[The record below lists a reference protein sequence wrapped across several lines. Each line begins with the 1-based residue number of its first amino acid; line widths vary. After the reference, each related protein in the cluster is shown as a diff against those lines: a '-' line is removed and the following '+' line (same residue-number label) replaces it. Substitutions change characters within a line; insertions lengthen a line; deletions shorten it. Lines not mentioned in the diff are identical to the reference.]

1 MTSGGPWAGG
11 IGMGSDESM
20 KLLVVGSG
28 YVGLVSGACFAE
40 LGHEVTCIDHDR
52 AKIEGLRAGVVPIY
66 EPGLEAV
73 VARNVAAGRLCFD
86 TDLAALADEGA
97 DAVFIAVGTPPRAG
111 DQGADLSSVFAVAA
125 EVAEHASG
133 TLVVVVKSTVP
144 VGTGDTVE
152 QIVRAKAPNLRV
164 SVVSNPEFLR
174 EGEAIIDFMA
184 PDRIVVGAED
194 DLGRETMER
203 LYAPLRERGAA
214 LLIMRRRGAE
224 LVKYASNAFLVTKI
238 SFINEIA
245 DLCEAVDA
253 DIREVARGV
262 GLDRRIGA
270 AFLTAGPGYG
280 GSCFPKDCAALLT
293 TAQDHAVDLR
303 IVESAINAN
312 HARKRVMARRV
323 INAMGGA
330 VQDATIAVLGLTFKA
345 NTDDMRDAPSIAIVE
360 SLRLA
365 GARVRVYDPQ
375 GMPRAREL
383 LGDVDYCASAPECC
397 AGADGIVLATEWPQ
411 FLDLDFHALAR
422 AARGRVFIDL
432 RNLIEVERLLAAGFT
447 VHGVGRAPRAP
458 APSAPLRAV
467 AL

>member
-1 MTSGGPWAGG
+1 
-11 IGMGSDESM
+11 M

-40 LGHEVTCIDHDR
+40 LGNEVVCIDRDR
-52 AKIEGLRAGVVPIY
+52 AKIEGLRAGVIPIY
-66 EPGLEAV
+66 EPGLEAIV
-73 VARNVAAGRLCFD
+73 GKNVAAGRLRFD
-86 TDLAALADEGA
+86 TDMTALAGEA
-97 DAVFIAVGTPPRAG
+97 VDAVFIAVGTPPRAG
-111 DQGADLSSVFAVAA
+111 DRGADLSSVFAVAA
-125 EVAEHASG
+125 DIAEHASG
-133 TLVVVVKSTVP
+133 PLVVVTKSTVP
-144 VGTGDTVE
+144 VGTGDAVE
-152 QIVRAKAPNLRV
+152 QIVRARAPGLRA

-174 EGEAIIDFMA
+174 EGDAIVDFMA

-194 DLGRETMER
+194 DIGRETMER

-214 LLIMRRRGAE
+214 LLFMRRRGAE

-253 DIREVARGV
+253 DIDEVARGV
-262 GLDRRIGA
+262 GMDRRIGA

-323 INAMGGA
+323 VNAMGGA
-330 VQDATIAVLGLTFKA
+330 VQGATIAVLGLTFKA

-360 SLRLA
+360 SLRLG
-365 GARVRVYDPQ
+365 GAQVKVYDPR
-375 GMPRAREL
+375 GMSQARGL
-383 LGDVDYCASAPECC
+383 LGDVEYCASAERCC
-397 AGADGIVLATEWPQ
+397 AGADCIVLATEWPE
-411 FLDLDFHALAR
+411 FLTLDLKALAK
-422 AARGRVFIDL
+422 AARGRVFVDL
-432 RNLIEVERLLAAGFT
+432 RNLFDVERLLAAGFT
-447 VHGVGRAPRAP
+447 AHGIGRRARAP
-458 APSAPLRAV
+458 APGAAEEPRLRAV

>member
-1 MTSGGPWAGG
+1 
-11 IGMGSDESM
+11 MGFM

-40 LGHEVTCIDHDR
+40 LGHEVVCIDHDR
-52 AKIEGLRAGVVPIY
+52 AKIDGLRAGVIPIY
-66 EPGLEAV
+66 EPGLEAM
-73 VARNVAAGRLCFD
+73 VAKNVAVGRLSFETEIMGLD
-86 TDLAALADEGA
+86 DGTVDAL
-97 DAVFIAVGTPPRAG
+97 FIAVGTPPRAG
-111 DQGADLSSVFAVAA
+111 DRGADLSSVFAVAA
-125 EVAEHASG
+125 QVAEQASG
-133 TLVVVVKSTVP
+133 RLVVVTKSTVP
-144 VGTGDTVE
+144 VGAGDTVE
-152 QIVRAKAPNLRV
+152 SIIRAKAPELRL

-174 EGEAIIDFMA
+174 EGEAIADFMA

-194 DLGRETMER
+194 DVGRQALER

-214 LLIMRRRGAE
+214 LLFMRRRGAE

-253 DIREVARGV
+253 DIGEVARGV
-262 GLDRRIGA
+262 GMDRRIGS

-293 TAQDHAVDLR
+293 TAQDHGVDLR

-323 INAMGGA
+323 INAMGGEVRGA
-330 VQDATIAVLGLTFKA
+330 RIAVLGLTFKA

-360 SLRLA
+360 SLRLG
-365 GARVRVYDPQ
+365 GAAVRVYDPR
-375 GMPRAREL
+375 GMPQARPL
-383 LGDVDYCASAPECC
+383 LGDVEFCESAMSCC
-397 AGADGIVLATEWPQ
+397 ARADCVVLATEWPE
-411 FLDLDFHALAR
+411 FLSLDLEALAR
-422 AARGRVFIDL
+422 TMRGRIFVDL
-432 RNLIEVERLLAAGFT
+432 RNLIDIERLLAAGFIA
-447 VHGVGRAPRAP
+447 HGIGRRARLSGPPALAAANAENAAAPP
-458 APSAPLRAV
+458 GPSRAV

>member
-1 MTSGGPWAGG
+1 
-11 IGMGSDESM
+11 M

-40 LGHEVTCIDHDR
+40 LGNEVVCVDRDR
-52 AKIEGLRAGVVPIY
+52 AKIDGLRAGVVPIF

-73 VARNVAAGRLCFD
+73 VARNAAAGRLRFD
-86 TDLAALADEGA
+86 TDLAAQVAEGP
-97 DAVFIAVGTPPRAG
+97 DAVFIAVGTPPRPG
-111 DQGADLSSVFAVAA
+111 DRGADLTSVFAVAA
-125 EVAEHASG
+125 EVAEHARG
-133 TLVVVVKSTVP
+133 RLVVVTKSTVP
-144 VGTGDTVE
+144 VGAGDAVE
-152 QIVRAKAPNLRV
+152 QIIRAKAPGLDA

-174 EGEAIIDFMA
+174 EGEAIVDFMA

-194 DLGRETMER
+194 DFGRDVMER

-214 LLIMRRRGAE
+214 LLFMRRRGAE

-253 DIREVARGV
+253 DIGEVAQGV

-293 TAQDHAVDLR
+293 TARDHAIDLR

-330 VQDATIAVLGLTFKA
+330 VRGTTIAVLGLTFKA

-360 SLRLA
+360 SLRVG
-365 GARVRVYDPQ
+365 GARVKVYDPQ
-375 GMPRAREL
+375 GMSQARAL
-383 LGDVDYCASAPECC
+383 LGDVDYCDSAAECC
-397 AGADGIVLATEWPQ
+397 DGADCIVLATEWPE
-411 FLDLDFHALAR
+411 FRELDFATLAQ

-432 RNLIEVERLLAAGFT
+432 RNLIDVERLVAAGFT
-447 VHGVGRAPRAP
+447 AHGIGRAPRAP
-458 APSAPLRAV
+458 KPASGQGRLRAV

>member
-1 MTSGGPWAGG
+1 
-11 IGMGSDESM
+11 M

-40 LGHEVTCIDHDR
+40 LGNEVMCVDR
-52 AKIEGLRAGVVPIY
+52 DGAKIEGLRAGVVPIY
-66 EPGLEAV
+66 EPGLEAI
-73 VARNVAAGRLCFD
+73 VARNAAAGRLRFD
-86 TDLAALADEGA
+86 TDLAALSAWAPE
-97 DAVFIAVGTPPRAG
+97 AVFIAVGTPPRAG
-111 DQGADLSSVFAVAA
+111 DRGADLSSVFSVAA
-125 EVAEHASG
+125 EVAAQASQP
-133 TLVVVVKSTVP
+133 LVVVTKSTVP
-144 VGTGDTVE
+144 VGTGDAVE
-152 QIVRAKAPNLRV
+152 RIIRAKAPGLRI

-174 EGEAIIDFMA
+174 EGEAIVDFMA

-194 DLGRETMER
+194 DFGRETMER

-214 LLIMRRRGAE
+214 LIVMRRRGAE

-253 DIREVARGV
+253 DIGEVAAGV

-293 TAQDHAVDLR
+293 TARDYAVDLR

-330 VQDATIAVLGLTFKA
+330 VHGATIAVLGLTFKA

-365 GARVRVYDPQ
+365 GARVKVYDPQ
-375 GMPRAREL
+375 GMERAREL
-383 LGDVDYCASAPECC
+383 LGEVDYCASSAECC
-397 AGADGIVLATEWPQ
+397 AGVDGIVLATEWPQ
-411 FLDLDFHALAR
+411 FLALDFAALAR
-422 AARGRVFIDL
+422 AARGRVFVDL
-432 RNLIEVERLLAAGFT
+432 RNLIDVEQLLAAGFT
-447 VHGVGRAPRAP
+447 VHGVGRPPRAP
-458 APSAPLRAV
+458 APPAPLRAV

>member
-1 MTSGGPWAGG
+1 
-11 IGMGSDESM
+11 M

-40 LGHEVTCIDHDR
+40 LGNEVVCIDRDR
-52 AKIEGLRAGVVPIY
+52 AKIDGLRAGVVPIY
-66 EPGLEAV
+66 EPGLEDMIAG
-73 VARNVAAGRLCFD
+73 NVKAGRLRFD
-86 TDLAALADEGA
+86 TTMSGLDDQSV

-125 EVAEHASG
+125 EIAERASG
-133 TLVVVVKSTVP
+133 RLIVVTKSTVP
-144 VGTGDTVE
+144 VGTGDAIE
-152 QIVRAKAPNLRV
+152 KIIRARAPALGL

-174 EGEAIIDFMA
+174 EGEAIVDFMA

-194 DLGRETMER
+194 DLGRETLER
-203 LYAPLRERGAA
+203 LYAPLTERGAA
-214 LLIMRRRGAE
+214 LLSMRRRGAE

-253 DIREVARGV
+253 DIGEVARGV
-262 GLDRRIGA
+262 GMDRRIGA

-280 GSCFPKDCAALLT
+280 GSCFPKDCAALLG

-323 INAMGGA
+323 INAMGGS
-330 VQDATIAVLGLTFKA
+330 VQGARIAVLGLTFKA

-360 SLRLA
+360 SLRQG
-365 GARVRVYDPQ
+365 GAAVKVYDPR
-375 GMPRAREL
+375 GMPQAKAL
-383 LGDVDYCASAPECC
+383 LGGVEYCPSATSCC
-397 AGADGIVLATEWPQ
+397 AGADCIILATEWPE
-411 FLDLDFHALAR
+411 FLSLDFHALAK
-422 AARGRVFIDL
+422 AARGRVFVDL
-432 RNLIEVERLLAAGFT
+432 RNLIDVERLLQAGFT
-447 VHGVGRAPRAP
+447 AHGIGRRSRAPGLAALAAANTEPANGERLAKPRA
-458 APSAPLRAV
+458 L

>member
-1 MTSGGPWAGG
+1 
-11 IGMGSDESM
+11 M

-40 LGHEVTCIDHDR
+40 LGNEVVCIDRDR
-52 AKIEGLRAGVVPIY
+52 AKIEGLRAGVIPIY
-66 EPGLEAV
+66 EPGLEAIV
-73 VARNVAAGRLCFD
+73 GKNVAAGRLRFD
-86 TDLAALADEGA
+86 TDMTALAGEA
-97 DAVFIAVGTPPRAG
+97 VDAVFIAVGTPPRAG
-111 DQGADLSSVFAVAA
+111 DQGADLTSVFAVAA
-125 EVAEHASG
+125 DIAEHASG
-133 TLVVVVKSTVP
+133 PLVVVTKSTVP
-144 VGTGDTVE
+144 VGTGDAVE
-152 QIVRAKAPNLRV
+152 QIVRARAPGLRL

-174 EGEAIIDFMA
+174 EGEAIVDFMA

-194 DLGRETMER
+194 DFGRETMER
-203 LYAPLRERGAA
+203 LYAPLRERGAG
-214 LLIMRRRGAE
+214 LLFMGRRGAE

-253 DIREVARGV
+253 DIDEVARGI
-262 GLDRRIGA
+262 GMDRRIGS

-330 VQDATIAVLGLTFKA
+330 VQGATIAVLGLTFKA

-360 SLRLA
+360 SLRLG
-365 GARVRVYDPQ
+365 GAQVKVYDPR
-375 GMPRAREL
+375 GMPQARGL
-383 LGDVDYCASAPECC
+383 LGDVDYCASAIGCC
-397 AGADGIVLATEWPQ
+397 AGADCIVLATEWPE
-411 FLDLDFHALAR
+411 FLTLDLKAMAK
-422 AARGRVFIDL
+422 AARGRVFVDL
-432 RNLIEVERLLAAGFT
+432 RNLFDVERLLAAGFT
-447 VHGVGRAPRAP
+447 VHGIGRRSRAP
-458 APSAPLRAV
+458 APGTAEGPRLRAV